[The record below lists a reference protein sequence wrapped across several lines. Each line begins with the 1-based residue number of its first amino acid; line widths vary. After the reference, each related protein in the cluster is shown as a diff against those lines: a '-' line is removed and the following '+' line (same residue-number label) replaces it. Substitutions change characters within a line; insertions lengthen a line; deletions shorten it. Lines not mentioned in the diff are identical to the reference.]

1 MVTQAAEIR
10 GRTADAESEAE
21 VNELQKD
28 STTMLSNALS
38 LARRVPGCDDIQGVA
53 LSNLGTLYGDTV
65 QVRP

>member
-10 GRTADAESEAE
+10 GRAADAESEAE
-21 VNELQKD
+21 VNALHRD

-38 LARRVPGCDDIQGVA
+38 LARKVSGCDDVQGVA

-65 QVRP
+65 QVIP